1 MSPANPT
8 ALLDA
13 DAAAYPVKYSLPKPE
28 LREHYRNGTIVRWAS
43 AQPDVYDL
51 LGDYGSAG
59 IKEAECLGFVLR
71 TTGWAA
77 PMTEDGQP
85 DGQPSRHPQRR
96 RVALHVAAT
105 LEGVVSRIHFEDTG
119 ETIDDEGTATGSLA
133 EIVHTTALSVL
144 GPAFV
149 EWLTDRVTRQAEGG
163 EDE

>member
-1 MSPANPT
+1 MRPASPT

-51 LGDYGSAG
+51 LNDYGAAG
-59 IKEAECLGFVLR
+59 EKEAECLGFVLR

-85 DGQPSRHPQRR
+85 EGQPSRHPERR

-119 ETIDDEGTATGSLA
+119 ETVDDEGTATGSLA
-133 EIVHTTALSVL
+133 EIVHGTALLVL

-149 EWLTDRVTRQAEGG
+149 DWLTQRAEAAGG
-163 EDE
+163 DGLDQ